1 MTRLLVPSVSED
13 ANERFVEL
21 LPLLL
26 PLALFFDTIT
36 FSLLPVEL
44 DEVLVVDAVVVDEL
58 FWLTPFSSSSFPI
71 AHASIV
77 LGVAA
82 FEPKSE
88 SRGVHK

>member
-1 MTRLLVPSVSED
+1 MPSVSED

-36 FSLLPVEL
+36 FSLLPVEVDL